1 MIYSVTFSKPTSLVK
16 EKFGREYIRVKIRM
30 TNETSDDKKYFAE
43 FFTEK
48 QSFHEHFST
57 SQLDNFISENAG
69 KVFKNCV
76 VFTETEEI
84 TTMASKKGK
93 ITRLVKKIKS
103 SGEKI
108 LLGNNRQKKYILK
121 EGDVVPFLVELG
133 VMSREGKVIAAK
145 YDKFRQINRFL
156 EFINDILPELV
167 AETTDNSANDAS
179 KNGTLAA
186 TNRPLRIVDFGSG
199 KSYLT
204 FATHYFLTEIKKLQV
219 EIVGLDLKK
228 DVIANCTTLAEKLGC
243 AGLSFQVGDIAC
255 YSVANEND
263 APDLMISLH
272 ACDTATDYALA
283 FAIKH
288 KCKAIL
294 SVPCCQ
300 HEINKQLEKNFSR
313 SRLAKGEN
321 ASASKIDLPARTHNS
336 SASKKTPPEFEA
348 LLKYGILRERFAAL
362 ATDAL
367 RAEYLEEAGYNVQL
381 LEFIDM
387 EHTPKNILI
396 RAVRRKSPAK
406 KSGATS
412 EKNLP
417 PASETSTSESHS
429 LAENLPAG
437 ELTKALQL
445 EPTLGKLI
453 SN

>member
-1 MIYSVTFSKPTSLVK
+1 MIYSVTFSKPTSAVQ

-48 QSFHEHFST
+48 QSFHEHFSA

-69 KVFKNCV
+69 KTFKNCV

-108 LLGNNRQKKYILK
+108 LLGNNRQKNYILK
-121 EGDVVPFLVELG
+121 EGVPAPFLVELG

-167 AETTDNSANDAS
+167 AETTVSPASDAS
-179 KNGTLAA
+179 VENI
-186 TNRPLRIVDFGSG
+186 RPLRIVDFGSG

-228 DVIANCTTLAEKLGC
+228 DVIANCTTLAEKLNC
-243 AGLSFQVGDIAC
+243 KGLSFQVGDIAC

-321 ASASKIDLPARTHNS
+321 ASASK
-336 SASKKTPPEFEA
+336 KTPPEFEP

-396 RAVRRKSPAK
+396 RAVRRKSPVK
-406 KSGATS
+406 KSGASS
-412 EKNLP
+412 ELIN
-417 PASETSTSESHS
+417 T
-429 LAENLPAG
+429 
-437 ELTKALQL
+437 LQL

-453 SN
+453 AGE